1 MILTFFETKDGLI
14 KKSSLILADYCKRLK
29 NKFNLNIT
37 GIVSNEINETE
48 EEKLN
53 PITKK
58 SIFIAVG
65 GL

>member
-48 EEKLN
+48 EEKL
-53 PITKK
+53 KFFLEK
-58 SIFIAVG
+58 SIKEQVDGI
-65 GL
+65 